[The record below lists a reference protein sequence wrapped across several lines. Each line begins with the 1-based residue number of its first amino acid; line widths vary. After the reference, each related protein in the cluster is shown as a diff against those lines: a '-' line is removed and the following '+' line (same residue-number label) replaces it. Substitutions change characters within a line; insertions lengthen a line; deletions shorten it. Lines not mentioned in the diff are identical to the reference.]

1 MILFFYSIQ
10 MSQAD
15 TFLVRLVPPKRKSAT
30 HLAAFE
36 RMKRFLAYASREDIS
51 EELKTVKPHKRV
63 RYLVDKYEATF
74 NEHIPI
80 SKVYKALRNSDV
92 ISTEGAP
99 EPQPTLNI
107 EPTSYISETLKVVG
121 FESD

>member
-1 MILFFYSIQ
+1 

-15 TFLVRLVPPKRKSAT
+15 TFVVRLVPPKRKSAT

-80 SKVYKALRNSDV
+80 SKVYKALRNSEV
-92 ISTEGAP
+92 
-99 EPQPTLNI
+99 LNAETSEKSLTV
-107 EPTSYISETLKVVG
+107 EPTSYIGETLKVVG